1 MQSVLDEATDPWEVK
16 VEWVE
21 VSADREDKVR
31 RRTTRSRMSLETN
44 DSFLIGLYT
53 GAWGIV

>member
-1 MQSVLDEATDPWEVK
+1 MGRFMGE
-16 VEWVE
+16 VEWAE

-44 DSFLIGLYT
+44 YSFLIGLYT
-53 GAWGIV
+53 GAWGIA

>member
-1 MQSVLDEATDPWEVK
+1 MGRCMGE
-16 VEWVE
+16 VEWAE

-31 RRTTRSRMSLETN
+31 RRTARSRMSLETN

-53 GAWGIV
+53 GAWGIAEG